1 MENGEE
7 KIAYIMDGL
16 LMSENTG
23 EEIDPRLYFNNFRFK
38 LYITSLRAAI
48 AIHLM
53 KHHDMCF
60 PLVFDDVFDS
70 SDFRNRTL
78 IKDFIKSIAL
88 TYDRVIGKNKKD
100 KLQIIFFTQDGMLAS
115 GVFDGL
121 HKSKNPAKMVRLFSK
136 KDSDQDDDI
145 YLEKIKGLPEVKGGR
160 INKYR
165 NLYDT
170 IKEV

>member
-1 MENGEE
+1 M
-7 KIAYIMDGL
+7 
-16 LMSENTG
+16 
-23 EEIDPRLYFNNFRFK
+23 
-38 LYITSLRAAI
+38 
-48 AIHLM
+48 
-53 KHHDMCF
+53 
-60 PLVFDDVFDS
+60 
-70 SDFRNRTL
+70 
-78 IKDFIKSIAL
+78 
-88 TYDRVIGKNKKD
+88 
-100 KLQIIFFTQDGMLAS
+100 
-115 GVFDGL
+115 FDGL